1 MTSGKHRWLV
11 RKSQTQWLWRCIDDE
26 RGDGRAG
33 IKVGDKMRSVA
44 RPWGEATMDDAWL
57 GGVIDGEGSLD
68 YSGTGVSLAIS
79 QRANGV
85 FLRMDDLCAKRGYGH
100 YIVSDDGLRK
110 TRLGQ
115 DPVHAITLSN
125 LATMFEVMGRA
136 RPERFIDKHWWDG
149 KSMPDGG
156 ERTIVS
162 IEPLGEIDVVDIQ
175 TSTGTFIAEGIV
187 SHNSTYVAARY
198 YHRTSM
204 NPGEGAF
211 IVAHEEK
218 ATNGLFK
225 MVKRYHDHNVLA
237 PSTKASNAQELIFGR
252 LDSGYKLATA
262 GSNDVGRGNTARLLH
277 GCLAPDTP
285 ILDGLTGAPRRMDEF
300 ILGDLVRTHTG
311 AIAPVKVI
319 SRQVKFVRELV
330 LRTVSAFPLRAT
342 GEHKFW
348 TRRGMRR
355 LDEMLPGDEIGFP
368 IHTISDGV
376 TVESFKVAPRPR
388 PQGGGSVERVPDEV
402 ELNYDIGR
410 ILGLYLAEGTINL
423 QSKDEEPASV
433 QFSVHEDEC
442 DRTIHWL
449 GILAGLITSINVYRH
464 VGSKTVVVTA
474 YGRSFACFVNR
485 LCGRTDA
492 KVVPIQWR
500 TSGSEFAR
508 GLLHGYMS
516 GDGGMDPTGRRISAT
531 SIRPAITVGMRD
543 IAASLGYGWAS
554 IDFKAAGVRH
564 GRNERAAH
572 ILRLSGDGA
581 MRLGGEIGKKV
592 AERKRAAG
600 GGNYGASIDGG
611 YAWLKIHSISESFE
625 SEVMDFEV
633 DHEDHSYC
641 TLQAAA
647 SNSEFG
653 FWANAQTHLAGLGN
667 TIPSGAEAAGSE
679 IILESTAN
687 GIGNAFHLMWQEAE
701 AGNGEYIAIFVP
713 WYWQEEYATPVTDKL
728 ELSGDDLKYQEAYGL
743 TLEQMQWRA
752 NKISEYGKGF
762 EWLFDQEYPATAA
775 LAFQTSTQNPLINP
789 SDVSMAVNNKGWAE
803 MQGPFIVG
811 CDPAEFGN
819 DRTAVVFRTGRTVWR
834 CEYHKDKS
842 TMQVAGM
849 MAKLWKEGVEFRGQ
863 RYFPDAIF
871 IDRIG
876 IGAGVVDRLHEL
888 NIPVIGVHSGERATE
903 SDIYENKRAEMWWTM
918 KEWMEDHPNRLPND
932 PALIADLI
940 APQPMVT
947 SKSKN
952 LLESKKDMKK
962 RGIRSP
968 DGGDALALTFAEPV
982 LPRIHTEYEAR
993 GGYKA
998 PTKAGY

>member
-1 MTSGKHRWLV
+1 
-11 RKSQTQWLWRCIDDE
+11 
-26 RGDGRAG
+26 
-33 IKVGDKMRSVA
+33 MRQL
-44 RPWGEATMDDAWL
+44 T
-57 GGVIDGEGSLD
+57 DGEKLQ
-68 YSGTGVSLAIS
+68 AIAMLRENLEVYCAHTLKVLPKAGGKPVPFVWNKAQRFIHAKLEE
-79 QRANGV
+79 QRA
-85 FLRMDDLCAKRGYGH
+85 
-100 YIVSDDGLRK
+100 
-110 TRLGQ
+110 RLGY
-115 DPVHAITLSN
+115 VRALILK
-125 LATMFEVMGRA
+125 GRQQ
-136 RPERFIDKHWWDG
+136 G
-149 KSMPDGG
+149 C
-156 ERTIVS
+156 
-162 IEPLGEIDVVDIQ
+162 
-175 TSTGTFIAEGIV
+175 
-187 SHNSTYVAARY
+187 STYVAARY

-277 GCLAPDTP
+277 G
-285 ILDGLTGAPRRMDEF
+285 
-300 ILGDLVRTHTG
+300 
-311 AIAPVKVI
+311 
-319 SRQVKFVRELV
+319 
-330 LRTVSAFPLRAT
+330 
-342 GEHKFW
+342 
-348 TRRGMRR
+348 
-355 LDEMLPGDEIGFP
+355 
-368 IHTISDGV
+368 
-376 TVESFKVAPRPR
+376 
-388 PQGGGSVERVPDEV
+388 
-402 ELNYDIGR
+402 
-410 ILGLYLAEGTINL
+410 
-423 QSKDEEPASV
+423 
-433 QFSVHEDEC
+433 
-442 DRTIHWL
+442 
-449 GILAGLITSINVYRH
+449 
-464 VGSKTVVVTA
+464 
-474 YGRSFACFVNR
+474 
-485 LCGRTDA
+485 
-492 KVVPIQWR
+492 
-500 TSGSEFAR
+500 
-508 GLLHGYMS
+508 
-516 GDGGMDPTGRRISAT
+516 
-531 SIRPAITVGMRD
+531 
-543 IAASLGYGWAS
+543 
-554 IDFKAAGVRH
+554 
-564 GRNERAAH
+564 
-572 ILRLSGDGA
+572 
-581 MRLGGEIGKKV
+581 
-592 AERKRAAG
+592 
-600 GGNYGASIDGG
+600 
-611 YAWLKIHSISESFE
+611 
-625 SEVMDFEV
+625 
-633 DHEDHSYC
+633 
-641 TLQAAA
+641 
-647 SNSEFG
+647 SEFG

-728 ELSGDDLKYQEAYGL
+728 ELSADDLKYQAAYGL

-819 DRTAVVFRTGRTVWR
+819 DRTAVVFRTGRTVWQ
-834 CEYHKDKS
+834 CQYHKDKS

-863 RYFPDAIF
+863 RMYPDAIF

-932 PALIADLI
+932 AALIADLI

-982 LPRIHTEYEAR
+982 LPRIHTQHEAR
-993 GGYKA
+993 GGYRA